1 MRSPRSRER
10 QDAAYVTKVPAGHY
24 RPVRRASPDYH
35 LREAHYGDNAA
46 SLLVRIAWPDGHGS
60 PPAVSVLRTRSRSR
74 CQL

>member
-1 MRSPRSRER
+1 VVADAR
-10 QDAAYVTKVPAGHY
+10 DAAYVTKVPAGHY
-24 RPVRRASPDYH
+24 WLVHRASPDYH

-60 PPAVSVLRTRSRSR
+60 PPAVSVLRTCSREP